1 MSFSQLCCHPSEPDS
16 HVVCVYVSLSDENTI
31 HDHWLPCQGIWVRP
45 PDVLWRRRVAS
56 RANDHRARPACFD
69 YHCRGLYHFLF
80 QASVH
85 FPSSLYPLVSFL
97 LLFLLLFCLISF
109 FTPFCNYS
117 ASVCLLLFCLLSLL
131 IKLHRKK
138 SDESYKGRLCND
150 SVISNANKFCQ
161 SKTPIFCNQ
170 SRSLCSY
177 IYTILYFKKKKN
189 FL

>member
-69 YHCRGLYHFLF
+69 YHGRGLYHFLF

-117 ASVCLLLFCLLSLL
+117 ASVSYSSAFFLFSLNFIEKSL
-131 IKLHRKK
+131 MKVIKVGFVTTVWSLMPTNFAKAKHPY
-138 SDESYKGRLCND
+138 SATNQGLC
-150 SVISNANKFCQ
+150 F
-161 SKTPIFCNQ
+161 
-170 SRSLCSY
+170 L
-177 IYTILYFKKKKN
+177 IYTILSF
-189 FL
+189 FLIFFL